1 VTPIDFADRGSGPE
15 EAVSTKSERED
26 QGFDTPAAVSLSPLI
41 GRDAELRLLEDRWEQ
56 VLEGQR
62 QTVLIFGEAGL
73 GKSRLVQTIAR
84 TVQENDGDASAGEP
98 RPLVI
103 EWRCAEHFQNSELYP
118 VSNFMNRLLG
128 FAADESPS
136 IRFER
141 LARYL
146 EGYGLDS
153 PESVGLFA
161 KLLFLP
167 ADDRYSA
174 AGLTPARER
183 EETFRVLRQWIDAC
197 AAKRPALFIVEDLHW
212 SDAST
217 LEFLGQLISRGER
230 SGILTIL
237 TFRPEFKIPWPAESH
252 QTVLA
257 LNRLSRRQVTE
268 WMRTG
273 SSKALPESLMTQIY
287 RRTGGVPLLVE
298 EFTRMVRESVVDGP
312 AGAGSGTETT
322 SPKEIPATLQDLVM
336 GRLDRMACD
345 REIAWL
351 TAALGHRFD
360 YELLAATATAG
371 ETTLR
376 AELTKL
382 VSAGVLYSK
391 GQWPRCSYIFKH
403 GLLEEALYTAI
414 DEQRRREFHQRIA
427 EAMEKQFPQA
437 AEMQPEV
444 LAEHCTKAG
453 LIEKAVRYCLKA
465 GLRSRDRFA
474 NVEAASH
481 LQKGLQLL
489 DTLEPSAERD
499 ALELELLA
507 PLGTAYIAWRGYA
520 DPEVDPV
527 LRRAHALCER
537 VGQTPQVFAIM
548 WGNFA
553 YHIVRGDFR
562 VCAEL
567 AEESIAFAERL
578 NHPGILMEAL
588 FLRGITRL
596 YRGDFAAARTTCAE
610 GLARFDDRERTA
622 ALAKLIGEDPG
633 VTYRCYLALA
643 RWHLGFPDQALETS
657 RELVELAR
665 SINHPFSLAYA
676 LHHTGW
682 LHQHCRLGV
691 QTQIAGEELMQIA
704 LDQGFLF
711 WHATG
716 TLYAAGG
723 LLQQGR
729 MERGLPLLQKGL
741 QAYRATGAK
750 LGLPYYLSMLAD
762 ASTRIGQFAEA
773 GAALNEASALVDQND
788 ERFQEAELY
797 RLKGELLL
805 AESDDQ
811 PKAEEWFRRA
821 IETADRQGSK
831 AWKLR
836 ATISLARLWQRQG
849 QREKAF
855 AALSAVFGWFT
866 EGGNTPDLVEAAAL
880 YESLADERMR
890 AEFAA
895 GLKYV
900 RECIPDPMDGPV
912 SVDWRYVPASTLG
925 GDTIGY
931 HWLDGESLALY
942 LIDVTGH
949 GLDSALLSVTLTN
962 IIRTGA
968 LSGVDMKRPAHVLKQ
983 LNEAFRGQ
991 QHGNKYFTIWY
1002 GVYHSPTRTLTWA
1015 GGGHHPSIV
1024 LLPGEPQPIVLSSEG
1039 PMMGV
1044 LRQAE
1049 FPAQSCR
1056 MPAEARLLIFSDGVF
1071 EIFREKRQMWSLSEC
1086 IEYLTELGKEERHLM
1101 DELLH
1106 HVERLR
1112 GSPHLNDDFSIIEAV
1127 FR

>member
-1 VTPIDFADRGSGPE
+1 MTPTDFADRDTGPD
-15 EAVSTKSERED
+15 EAVSTKSEYED
-26 QGFDTPAAVSLSPLI
+26 HGFDAPASVILSPLI

-56 VLEGQR
+56 ALEGQG

-73 GKSRLVQTIAR
+73 GKSRLVQSIAR
-84 TVQENDGDASAGEP
+84 TIQDSAGTDSTGA
-98 RPLVI
+98 RLPLVF

-118 VSNFMNRLLG
+118 VSNFMDCLLG

-136 IRFER
+136 SRFER

-146 EGYGLDS
+146 EGYGLTS

-167 ADDRYSA
+167 ADERYLA

-197 AAKRPALFIVEDLHW
+197 AAKRPLLFILEDLHW

-217 LEFLGQLISRGER
+217 LEFLGQLIGNGER
-230 SGILTIL
+230 RGILTIL
-237 TFRPEFKIPWPAESH
+237 TFRPEFKIPWPAAPH

-268 WMRTG
+268 WLRTG
-273 SSKALPESLMTQIY
+273 SSKALPESLVNQIY
-287 RRTGGVPLLVE
+287 QRTGGVPLLVE
-298 EFTRMVRESVVDGP
+298 EFTRMVRESIENGTACP
-312 AGAGSGTETT
+312 SSGANRT
-322 SPKEIPATLQDLVM
+322 SPQEIPVTLQDLVM
-336 GRLDRMACD
+336 ARLDHMDCD
-345 REIAWL
+345 REIVRL
-351 TAALGHRFD
+351 TATLGHRFD
-360 YELLAATATAG
+360 YDLLAATATAG
-371 ETTLR
+371 ETILQT
-376 AELTKL
+376 ELTKL
-382 VSAGVLYSK
+382 VSAGILYSK
-391 GQWPRCSYIFKH
+391 GQWPRCSYVFKH

-414 DEQRRREFHQRIA
+414 DEPTRRQFHQRIA
-427 EAMEKQFPQA
+427 EAMEMQFPQA
-437 AEMQPEV
+437 AETQPEL

-453 LIEKAVRYCLKA
+453 LVEKAVRYCLKA
-465 GLRSRDRFA
+465 GLRSRERFA
-474 NVEAASH
+474 NVEAVSH

-489 DTLEPSAERD
+489 ATLDPSAERD

-520 DPEVDPV
+520 NPEVDPI

-567 AEESIAFAERL
+567 AEEAIGFAGRL

-596 YRGDFAAARTTCAE
+596 YRGDFAGARSMYAE
-610 GLARFDDRERTA
+610 GLARFDDRERTG

-643 RWHLGFPDQALETS
+643 QWHLGFPDQALETG

-676 LHHTGW
+676 LHHTAW
-682 LHQHCRLGV
+682 LHQHCGLGA
-691 QTQIAGEELMQIA
+691 QTQLAGEELMKIA
-704 LDQGFLF
+704 VDQGFLF
-711 WHATG
+711 WHSTG

-723 LLQQGR
+723 LLLQGR

-741 QAYRATGAK
+741 QAYRATGAR
-750 LGLPYYLSMLAD
+750 LGLPFYLSGLAD
-762 ASTRIGQFAEA
+762 ACMRIGQFAEA
-773 GAALNEASALVDQND
+773 GSALTEAIALMEEND

-805 AESDDQ
+805 AQSNDQ
-811 PKAEEWFRRA
+811 SQAEEWFRRA

-836 ATISLARLWQRQG
+836 ATTSLARLWQKHG

-855 AALSAVFGWFT
+855 AALSAVYAWFT
-866 EGGNTPDLVEAAAL
+866 EGNTTPDLVEAAAL
-880 YESLADERMR
+880 HESLSDQRMR

-900 RECIPDPMDGPV
+900 RDCIPAPMDGPV

-931 HWLDGESLALY
+931 HWLDRDHLALY

-968 LSGVDMKRPAHVLKQ
+968 LSGADMKRPDQVLKQ
-983 LNEAFRGQ
+983 LNESFRGQ

-1002 GVYHSPTRTLTWA
+1002 GVYQSTSRTLTWS

-1024 LLPGEPQPIVLSSEG
+1024 LLRDQPQPMVLSSEG

-1049 FPAQSCR
+1049 FPAQSVTI
-1056 MPAEARLLIFSDGVF
+1056 PGDARLLIFSDGVF
-1071 EIFREKRQMWSLSEC
+1071 EIFREKHQMWSLAEC
-1086 IEYLTELGKEERHLM
+1086 IAYLPTIAKEEGNLM
-1101 DELLH
+1101 DKLLNH
-1106 HVERLR
+1106 IQRLR
-1112 GSPHLNDDFSIIEAV
+1112 GSPQLNDDFSIIEAR
-1127 FR
+1127 FL